1 MKKSP
6 SAQSTLLNSRA
17 LLGVV
22 AAAGVTLAG
31 VFFPTPAKADTATC
45 ASTPTQVVTD
55 PVGDQGVGNATQKD
69 ITAISVGEDYTYIGS
84 PRMVFVLKVANLTS
98 IPSDEIWRVRFTVGA
113 TVYHVSMLSDANS
126 NVSFAYGTYSGN
138 TVSTLG
144 GIEAGTYASDG
155 TIKMAVEMAKVG
167 SPAAATVITA
177 INGVTQKNIGG
188 TLFTGQDSTSNGT
201 YTVKAKDAACTPVT
215 LPPVGVNATYIKG
228 GMTFSPSAKLVAPYI
243 GQDVEPS
250 LRVDKFGN
258 TYIAPI
264 RGVPGGT
271 DLFYFD
277 LRPTVSSLAN
287 PTYDPFMR
295 NPIYRGQPD
304 SISGS
309 EDVAVGGDGG
319 GDVDMAVGF
328 NSEAIEDPNAPPTL
342 AYSSLVLA
350 NISSQRSTD
359 RGATFLKN
367 PAGNLTGG
375 VPGDDRQWM
384 EFFGNQYCYIIY
396 RTLAPAITQV
406 QRSIDGGLTYGETT
420 VVGTIGQVGGVD
432 VDQNDGTV
440 YIGGSNGVVA
450 VGVPIVP
457 GPPGPTSLP
466 PATYTVYNVAGTGNA
481 HLFFTVKVASD
492 GTAYACYSDDH
503 NILVKYSTNKGVTW
517 SAPIRVSDGP
527 ETFTSVFPWL
537 ETGPTP
543 GTVGVVWYGSDKATT
558 GDDNADW
565 HMFYALGTNL
575 TGTTPIFRQVEA
587 ADHVI
592 HAANISEAGLVVGG
606 MSPNRNLADYFQIG
620 FDPTGAAVIAFT
632 DDHNDIAGHTYATRQ
647 ISGPGANNGA
657 SIPAPVEGSGLPAPL
672 YEPLPTAASVGGI
685 IGSQV
690 SDFRDDVRI
699 GGNPGAGGVVVL
711 PVDDPA
717 DILSVLYSA
726 EGTGASPVL
735 VCKMMVSDMTAI
747 PPSTIWRMNFAAN
760 APNSVVSPTGQFT
773 FGLSDRGDQ
782 FYVSA
787 NTDATGVQTFKYGK
801 SVRNFDGS
809 ITSTDLGNADSGAFD
824 MANKTITVK
833 VAVSKLNAGLA
844 VGRPLIGNGS
854 ILAGL
859 RATAITSNNG
869 SGSNLADTA
878 RGGTQ
883 FQISFPVALASLS
896 SVKTHGGAG
905 QFAIDLPQ
913 TGTPNDECRSGGAN
927 GDYTLVFTFPNTLTS
942 VSGATVTAG
951 TGSVTSSG
959 IGADTRQYIVN
970 LTGVANAQ
978 AVTVTLSNVTDSA
991 SNFTALLPGTMRVLV
1006 GDTTNDSTVNSAD
1019 IGQTKS
1025 QSGNLVSG
1033 SNFRQ
1038 DVTVDGT
1045 LNSADIGLVKSKS
1058 GTALP

>member
-1 MKKSP
+1 MNKNPLYKP
-6 SAQSTLLNSRA
+6 AILNSRILLAA
-17 LLGVV
+17 L
-22 AAAGVTLAG
+22 ALAG
-31 VFFPTPAKADTATC
+31 GFALTSAQADTATC

-55 PVGDQGVGNATQKD
+55 PTGDQGAGNATQKD

-84 PRMVFVLKVANLTS
+84 ARMVFVLKVANLST
-98 IPSDEIWRVRFTVGA
+98 IPPDEIWRVRFTNGA
-113 TVYHVSMLSDANS
+113 TTYHVSMLSDANS
-126 NVSFAYGTYSGN
+126 IVSFAYGTYSGS

-155 TIKMAVEMAKVG
+155 TIRMAVELPKVG
-167 SPAAATVITA
+167 SPAASTVLSA
-177 INGVTQKNIGG
+177 INGVTQKNLGG
-188 TLFTGQDSTSNGT
+188 TVFTGQDSTSNGT
-201 YTVKAKDAACTPVT
+201 YTVKAKDAACTPIV
-215 LPPVGVNATYIKG
+215 LPPVGIPATYIKG
-228 GMTFSPSAKLVAPYI
+228 GMTFSPSYKLVSPYI

-264 RGVPGGT
+264 RGVPAGT

-277 LRPTVSSLAN
+277 LRPTVSGLAN
-287 PTYDPFMR
+287 PNYDPFMR

-309 EDVAVGGDGG
+309 EDAAVGGDGG

-328 NSEAIEDPNAPPTL
+328 NSEATEDPNAPPTL

-367 PAGNLTGG
+367 PLGNLTGG

-450 VGVPIVP
+450 VGVPTVP

-466 PATYTVYNVAGTGNA
+466 PVTYTIYNVAGTGNS

-503 NILVKYSTNKGVTW
+503 NILVKYTKDKGVTW
-517 SAPIRVSDGP
+517 SAPIRVSDGT
-527 ETFTSVFPWL
+527 ETFTSVFPWM

-543 GTVGVVWYGSDKATT
+543 GTIGVVWYGSDKATT
-558 GDDNADW
+558 GDDSANW
-565 HMFYALGTNL
+565 HMFYAFGTNV
-575 TGTTPIFRQVEA
+575 TDTTPVFRQVEA

-606 MSPNRNLADYFQIG
+606 LSPNRNLADYFQIG

-632 DDHNDIAGHTYATRQ
+632 DDHNDISGHTYATRQ
-647 ISGPGANNGA
+647 ISGPGVNAGAN
-657 SIPAPVEGSGLPAPL
+657 IPAPVEGSGLPPQQF
-672 YEPLPTAASVGGI
+672 EPQPSAASVDGI

-690 SDFRDDVRI
+690 TDFRNDVRS
-699 GGNPGAGGVVVL
+699 GGNPQTGGLIVL
-711 PVDDPA
+711 PTDEPT

-726 EGTGASPVL
+726 EGTGAAPVL
-735 VCKMMVSDMTAI
+735 VCKMKVSDLTAI
-747 PPSTIWRMNFAAN
+747 PPVTIWRMNFAAN
-760 APNSVVSPTGQFT
+760 APNSVVSPTGQFS
-773 FGLSDRGDQ
+773 FGLSDRADQ

-787 NTDATGVQTFKYGK
+787 STDAMGGQTFNYGK
-801 SVRNFDGS
+801 AVRNFDGT
-809 ITSTDLGNADSGAFD
+809 ITSTDLGVADSGAFD
-824 MANKTITVK
+824 MTNKTVTVK
-833 VAVSKLNAGLA
+833 VAVSKLNTALTAAGH
-844 VGRPLIGNGS
+844 PLIGNGS

-859 RATAITSNNG
+859 RATAITTSNG
-869 SGSNLADTA
+869 SGSNRADTA

-883 FQISFPVALASLS
+883 FQISFPVAQPSLA
-896 SVKTHGGAG
+896 SVKTHGSAG
-905 QFAIDLPQ
+905 DFAIDLPQ
-913 TGTPNDECRSGGAN
+913 TGTPSDECRTGGAN
-927 GDYTLVFTFPNTLTS
+927 GDYTLVFTFANTLASISSAS
-942 VSGATVTAG
+942 VSAG

-959 IGADTRQYIVN
+959 IGVDTHQYIVN
-970 LTGVANAQ
+970 LTGVTNAQ
-978 AVTVTLSNVTDSA
+978 TLTVSLNNVVDSA
-991 SNFTALLPGTMRVLV
+991 SNFSALLQGNMRVLV
-1006 GDTTNDSTVNSAD
+1006 GDTTADGSVNSAD

-1025 QSGNLVSG
+1025 QSGNLVGG